1 MSQINAPD
9 LLGSVERTTSSGFA
23 SMSSEDF
30 IKIMFTELTN
40 QDPLAPTDSA
50 ALLDQMNSIRS
61 IESDMQMVE
70 NMQSLV
76 FENQLASASSLIG
89 RFVGGLDWS
98 GVRIGGIVSA
108 VVRQGDEIALE
119 LDSGAFL
126 PISGV
131 ETIITQD
138 VLDSIDPNAPAND
151 SDTNEESDAT
161 DDSGDGGGSGN
172 EDDGSGNESDG
183 SENEG
188 DGDDAGL

>member
-9 LLGSVERTTSSGFA
+9 LFGSVERTTTSGFA

-50 ALLDQMNSIRS
+50 ALLEQMNSIRS
-61 IESDMQMVE
+61 IESDMQMVD

-89 RFVGGLDWS
+89 KFVGGLDWS

-119 LDSGAFL
+119 LDRRGL
-126 PISGV
+126 PSLESRPSSLRMSLI
-131 ETIITQD
+131 Q
-138 VLDSIDPNAPAND
+138 SIRVHQQTRPMPTRRMIPVRVKTHRAVMPARMGRVFRPG
-151 SDTNEESDAT
+151 
-161 DDSGDGGGSGN
+161 DDSST
-172 EDDGSGNESDG
+172 
-183 SENEG
+183 
-188 DGDDAGL
+188 

>member
-9 LLGSVERTTSSGFA
+9 LFGSVERTTTSGFA

-50 ALLDQMNSIRS
+50 ALLEQMNSIRS
-61 IESDMQMVE
+61 IESDMQMVD

-89 RFVGGLDWS
+89 KFVGGLDWR

-126 PISGV
+126 PVSGV

-138 VLDSIDPNAPAND
+138 VLDSIDPSTPAD
-151 SDTNEESDAT
+151 ETDANET
-161 DDSGDGGGSGN
+161 DDSGEGEDASGG
-172 EDDGSGNESDG
+172 
-183 SENEG
+183 
-188 DGDDAGL
+188 DAGEDGTGL

>member
-9 LLGSVERTTSSGFA
+9 LFGDVQRTTTNGFA

-40 QDPLAPTDSA
+40 QDPMAPTDSA

-61 IESDMQMVE
+61 IESDMKMVE

-98 GVRIGGIVSA
+98 GVRLGGTVKA
-108 VVRQGDEIALE
+108 VIRQGDEIALE
-119 LDSGAFL
+119 LDNGAFL

-138 VLDSIDPNAPAND
+138 VLDSLEGAEDVED
-151 SDTNEESDAT
+151 VEEDAV
-161 DDSGDGGGSGN
+161 DDA
-172 EDDGSGNESDG
+172 DDGSSDDG
-183 SENEG
+183 SDNG
-188 DGDDAGL
+188 DGSDDGNADG

>member
-9 LLGSVERTTSSGFA
+9 LFGSVERTTTSGFA

-30 IKIMFTELTN
+30 IKIMCTELTN

-50 ALLDQMNSIRS
+50 ALLEQMNSIRS
-61 IESDMQMVE
+61 IESDMQMVD

-89 RFVGGLDWS
+89 KFVGGLDWS

-126 PISGV
+126 PVSGV

-138 VLDSIDPNAPAND
+138 VLDSIDPSTPAD
-151 SDTNEESDAT
+151 ETDANET
-161 DDSGDGGGSGN
+161 DDSGEGEDASGG
-172 EDDGSGNESDG
+172 
-183 SENEG
+183 
-188 DGDDAGL
+188 DAGEDGTGL

>member
-76 FENQLASASSLIG
+76 FENQLASASGLIG

-108 VVRQGDEIALE
+108 VVRPVSSHVSQYPVHDTDEVVPGGQQEDQLGCLALYV
-119 LDSGAFL
+119 
-126 PISGV
+126 GV
-131 ETIITQD
+131 GVGEAGQDCSLLVPGCAATSYPEYLFQSTQ
-138 VLDSIDPNAPAND
+138 
-151 SDTNEESDAT
+151 AT
-161 DDSGDGGGSGN
+161 VDN
-172 EDDGSGNESDG
+172 
-183 SENEG
+183 
-188 DGDDAGL
+188 

>member
-9 LLGSVERTTSSGFA
+9 LFGSVDRTTTSGFA

-50 ALLDQMNSIRS
+50 ALLEQMNSIRS
-61 IESDMQMVE
+61 IESDMQMVD

-89 RFVGGLDWS
+89 KFVGGLDWS
-98 GVRIGGIVSA
+98 GVRIGGVVSA
-108 VVRQGDEIALE
+108 VIRQGDEIALE

-126 PISGV
+126 PVSGV

-138 VLDSIDPNAPAND
+138 VLDSIGSDSSAEEND
-151 SDTNEESDAT
+151 SDEESDPAGDSDDGAENGE
-161 DDSGDGGGSGN
+161 DDSGN
-172 EDDGSGNESDG
+172 DDD
-183 SENEG
+183 ENG
-188 DGDDAGL
+188 QGL

>member
-9 LLGSVERTTSSGFA
+9 LFGSVERTTTSGFA

-50 ALLDQMNSIRS
+50 ALLEQMNSIRS
-61 IESDMQMVE
+61 IESDMQMVD

-89 RFVGGLDWS
+89 KFVGGLDWS

-126 PISGV
+126 PVSGV

-138 VLDSIDPNAPAND
+138 VLDSIDPSTPAD
-151 SDTNEESDAT
+151 ETDANET
-161 DDSGDGGGSGN
+161 DDSGEGEDASGG
-172 EDDGSGNESDG
+172 
-183 SENEG
+183 
-188 DGDDAGL
+188 DAGEDGTGL

>member
-9 LLGSVERTTSSGFA
+9 LFGSVDRTTTSGFA

-50 ALLDQMNSIRS
+50 ALLEQMNSIRS
-61 IESDMQMVE
+61 IESDMQMVD

-89 RFVGGLDWS
+89 KFVGGLDWS

-108 VVRQGDEIALE
+108 VVRQGDESALE

-126 PISGV
+126 PVSGV

-138 VLDSIDPNAPAND
+138 VLDSIDPNTPVDEAD
-151 SDTNEESDAT
+151 SNET
-161 DDSGDGGGSGN
+161 DDSGN
-172 EDDGSGNESDG
+172 EDSEPGGDGDEDGSG
-183 SENEG
+183 
-188 DGDDAGL
+188 L

>member
-9 LLGSVERTTSSGFA
+9 LFGSVERTTTSGFA

-50 ALLDQMNSIRS
+50 ALLEQMNSIRS
-61 IESDMQMVE
+61 IESDMQMVD

-89 RFVGGLDWS
+89 KFVGGLDWS

-126 PISGV
+126 PVSGV

-138 VLDSIDPNAPAND
+138 VLDSIDPSTPAD
-151 SDTNEESDAT
+151 ETDANET
-161 DDSGDGGGSGN
+161 DDSGEGEDASGG
-172 EDDGSGNESDG
+172 
-183 SENEG
+183 
-188 DGDDAGL
+188 DAGEGGAGL